1 MSDTNFGLM
10 SVYKMSKNVTNT
22 EMIHHCTNTNIN
34 GGGGIE
40 TYVASLVNARIIEVS
55 DRPLDSIQTVD
66 QKQFKLLHIHDPE
79 FLADLREECP
89 AIFTLHNHC
98 SYCPSGTK
106 YLADRDKICDRV
118 MNPLGCVWGHI
129 VDGCGSRRPKKI
141 LGNWWNAYNPLNNL
155 KKLKIPVI
163 ANSEYVRQQIIQAG
177 ISPERVITLRCG
189 VQLPKIATE
198 PLTRTIYQNQRILFA
213 GRIVP
218 DKGLEW
224 LLKALAKTEQHIHLD
239 IAGDGWD
246 KANMEKLADDLGL
259 SDRITWHG
267 WCNTEQLETL
277 YQQCLAV
284 IFPSLWP
291 EPAGLVTLEAY
302 ARYRPVI
309 ASAVG
314 GIPEHLQDNKTGILV
329 SPNHVAQLAAAI
341 NELATNYAKAR
352 LMGEKGQAWYQAE
365 FTIDVHVQRLTEI
378 YAQTIAEFYAR
389 TNNLNLCQ

>member
-1 MSDTNFGLM
+1 MSM
-10 SVYKMSKNVTNT
+10 QVI
-22 EMIHHCTNTNIN
+22 EPRMIYHCTNTNVN

-40 TYVASLVNARIIEVS
+40 TYVASLALSQISAATDISIKEAVHQRI
-55 DRPLDSIQTVD
+55 LKSIKTEN
-66 QKQFKLLHIHDPE
+66 QKRFKLLHIHDPE
-79 FLADLREECP
+79 FLAELREECP

-106 YLADRDKICDRV
+106 YLADRGKICDRII
-118 MNPLGCVWGHI
+118 NPLGCVWGHV

-141 LGNWWNAYNPLNNL
+141 LGNWWNAYNPLTNL
-155 KKLKIPVI
+155 KKLRIPVI
-163 ANSEYVRQQIIQAG
+163 ANSEYVRQQIIHAG
-177 ISPERVITLRCG
+177 IAPERVMALRCG
-189 VQLPKIATE
+189 VQLPKVTPE
-198 PLTRTIYQNQRILFA
+198 PLTRTIYQDQRILFA

-224 LLKALAKTEQHIHLD
+224 LLKALTKTERHIHLD
-239 IAGDGWD
+239 IAGDGWNRP
-246 KANMEKLADDLGL
+246 NMEKLADDLGL

-267 WCNTEQLETL
+267 WCTSEQLETL

-314 GIPEHLQDNKTGILV
+314 GIPEHVQDGKTGILV
-329 SPNHVAQLAAAI
+329 SANNVAQLAAAI
-341 NELATNYAKAR
+341 NELATNYAKAK
-352 LMGEKGQAWYQAE
+352 LMGETGQAWYQQE
-365 FTIDVHVQRLTEI
+365 FTIDVHVQRLTKI
-378 YAQTIAEFYAR
+378 YDKTIAEFHDR
-389 TNNLNLCQ
+389 TNELNLCQ